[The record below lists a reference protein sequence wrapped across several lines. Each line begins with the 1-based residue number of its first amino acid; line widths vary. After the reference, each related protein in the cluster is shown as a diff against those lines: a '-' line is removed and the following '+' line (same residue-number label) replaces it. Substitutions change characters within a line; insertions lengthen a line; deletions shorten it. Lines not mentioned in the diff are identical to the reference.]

1 MRKSSHHELRA
12 LLRGHPDGLTVQQIC
27 THTGKTEP
35 VTRRALKG
43 MPDVYRDRFNVVPG
57 IKPAAVYIAVH
68 VPEDCPPP
76 DTKSQRSARP

>member
-12 LLRGHPDGLTVQQIC
+12 LLRSHPEGLTVQQIC
-27 THTGKTEP
+27 THTGKTES
-35 VTRRALKG
+35 VTRRALNG

-76 DTKSQRSARP
+76 DTKAKRNARP